1 MEGCRLFH
9 NDEVNCEKCS
19 KKDRQGLEM
28 FVRVV
33 SLERA
38 DYSGGKKWIVGDVAR
53 KEIYPRLMEDAG
65 FFRWGNPD

>member
-1 MEGCRLFH
+1 
-9 NDEVNCEKCS
+9 
-19 KKDRQGLEM
+19 M